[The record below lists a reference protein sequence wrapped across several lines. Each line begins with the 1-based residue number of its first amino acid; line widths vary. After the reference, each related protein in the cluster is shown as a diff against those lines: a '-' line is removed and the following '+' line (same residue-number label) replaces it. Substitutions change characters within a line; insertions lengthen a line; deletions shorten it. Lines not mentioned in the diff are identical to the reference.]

1 MAVLFMTLFVNRTG
15 DESKFYKEG
24 AHKTQLLNYDETF
37 SSESETKLFDCIK
50 IRWSPPDGPTLPRWS
65 RQPPSSLSLPPS
77 LSLSLSLSMHVTLF
91 SVLSILYGSGAN
103 IAVPSY
109 VCLLTYASRKMRLQ
123 YSSYEGRRAF
133 VCSSWQ

>member
-65 RQPPSSLSLPPS
+65 RQPPSSLSLS
-77 LSLSLSLSMHVTLF
+77 LSLAALSTAAVSEP
-91 SVLSILYGSGAN
+91 SPVLRHHGKQR
-103 IAVPSY
+103 P
-109 VCLLTYASRKMRLQ
+109 
-123 YSSYEGRRAF
+123 RACCTCIDKAHLVRF
-133 VCSSWQ
+133 LP